1 MTLSASAKQV
11 EEGDPFTLSA
21 VLKSPPKAARVTLQK
36 WYAPSY
42 YGDGHPI
49 GSELQ
54 LRERSC
60 DSTNTVAGT
69 LCGHLSDPAEPSVC
83 RADDRHLGIVNRILT
98 NQT

>member
-1 MTLSASAKQV
+1 VTLSASAKQV
-11 EEGDPFTLSA
+11 EEGDRFTLSA
-21 VLKSPPKAARVTLQK
+21 VLKSPAKAARVTLQN

-69 LCGHLSDPAEPSVC
+69 LSGV
-83 RADDRHLGIVNRILT
+83 R
-98 NQT
+98 